1 MNLLWKKTYI
11 LSTAILR
18 PHRHLY
24 WNSIVYTIHDKNSD
38 FLDDNGEGKNKF
50 HKFIY
55 LVNKLHGECSEREN
69 EFAPKMCI
77 YTTVIKCCEFFW
89 WITNKKIQS
98 SLFKKILPNYLV
110 KKLWVK
116 MFPQSGVCAKTQNE
130 FAPKNV
136 HLRYSD
142 QCCEFFWWI
151 TNKKIQSPL
160 FSTVAATVLN
170 GFCKFLFSLTDI

>member
-77 YTTVIKCCEFFW
+77 SATMIIVVNFSDGLQTRKFSPPYF
-89 WITNKKIQS
+89 
-98 SLFKKILPNYLV
+98 LV
-110 KKLWVK
+110 V
-116 MFPQSGVCAKTQNE
+116 
-130 FAPKNV
+130 
-136 HLRYSD
+136 
-142 QCCEFFWWI
+142 
-151 TNKKIQSPL
+151 
-160 FSTVAATVLN
+160 ATVLN
-170 GFCKFLFSLTDI
+170 GFCKFCFLLISKEKWYNNKTFRYRKVSVLTWYTYENNKYDRSEHVVFRVLIHS

>member
-11 LSTAILR
+11 LSTTILR

-77 YTTVIKCCEFFW
+77 SATMIIVVNF
-89 WITNKKIQS
+89 
-98 SLFKKILPNYLV
+98 
-110 KKLWVK
+110 
-116 MFPQSGVCAKTQNE
+116 
-130 FAPKNV
+130 
-136 HLRYSD
+136 SD
-142 QCCEFFWWI
+142 GLQTRKF
-151 TNKKIQSPL
+151 SPPYFL
-160 FSTVAATVLN
+160 QLLQQFLN
-170 GFCKFLFSLTDI
+170 GFCKFLFSLTDIKRNGINNKTFRYREKKFLSLLATSIYIPIRKQ